1 MSEEK
6 LTVAELLA
14 RRQQEGKTSETP
26 RRRRRRSLEEGGV
39 SVSELTGSI
48 PRVKGSDPR
57 RGAHALSN
65 SEDDDK
71 TKASDLLA
79 DEAAAKATAAGQEAE
94 APVGSAEVEVE
105 EPAEETV
112 AEAGTEAEADAEDT
126 ETVEPTAPAETAETV
141 ETEQG
146 EEEQPAQAAQVAQ
159 APTAQAP
166 AAPKTPQAPEMPVPM
181 AIPMEPRPVMVNS
194 ERAEI
199 TYTFTELRD
208 FNDEAVKIGAPG
220 PVAQAALT
228 GSNSYDD
235 RPTASIPV
243 ITEEIASAM
252 AENKKTK
259 AEAQTAEEAER
270 ARAAEATQAAEETS
284 EATAVAEVTEPEATQ
299 AAAIA
304 EPKAEAAAGT
314 EESAAADVVK
324 RDDDSA
330 SRAEVAEE
338 EDYAEDNSLSV
349 PLLLIQVFVGL
360 IVGALIFFGFTMAWS
375 SLPTVVTV
383 IMAVV
388 VTGGF
393 VGLANY
399 LRRKKD
405 VATPILAGLVGLAL
419 TFGPWLIFQ
428 L

>member
-14 RRQQEGKTSETP
+14 RRQQEGKTSEAP

-39 SVSELTGSI
+39 SVSELTDSI
-48 PRVKGSDPR
+48 PRVKGRDPR

-65 SEDDDK
+65 SGNDDK

-79 DEAAAKATAAGQEAE
+79 DEAEVE
-94 APVGSAEVEVE
+94 APAE
-105 EPAEETV
+105 EPAAQATQ
-112 AEAGTEAEADAEDT
+112 A
-126 ETVEPTAPAETAETV
+126 APAT
-141 ETEQG
+141 
-146 EEEQPAQAAQVAQ
+146 PAAAAPAVQTTQAPAAAQ
-159 APTAQAP
+159 APTA
-166 AAPKTPQAPEMPVPM
+166 PQSPEMPVPM

-208 FNDEAVKIGAPG
+208 FNNESVKVGKPG
-220 PVAQAALT
+220 PVARAALT

-235 RPTASIPV
+235 RPTATIPI
-243 ITEEIASAM
+243 ITEEIESAM
-252 AENKKTK
+252 AENKKAK
-259 AEAQTAEEAER
+259 AEA
-270 ARAAEATQAAEETS
+270 EATETATRAMPQIKAATD
-284 EATAVAEVTEPEATQ
+284 
-299 AAAIA
+299 
-304 EPKAEAAAGT
+304 T

-324 RDDDSA
+324 RDENAVED
-330 SRAEVAEE
+330 AEDEN
-338 EDYAEDNSLSV
+338 YAEDNSLSV

-419 TFGPWLIFQ
+419 TFGPWLILQ